1 MRKSTGPT
9 LWLSILVLLCMS
21 TVTYGQS
28 ATGRIVGT
36 VQDTSG
42 AVVPGASI
50 EATNPETNTSFK
62 TTSSDTGKYSFEAL
76 PPGSYTI
83 SVEQTNFKKHS
94 TSQNILT
101 ANDTVTINIPL
112 EPGSISETVVVTGT
126 YEKVQTSQ
134 SGNTGSIV
142 NERAL
147 ETLPIANRN
156 PLNLIAIQPGVVQG
170 SNTGGGTHVFGARD
184 RAINITLDGI
194 DINETSAG
202 SGTFSPVRTNP
213 DSLQEYRIITSNPS
227 AEFGRNSGAQVAMIT
242 KTGTNEF
249 HGNLFEYHRNRSLNA
264 NEWELNR
271 QGIRRRFLLRHQFG
285 GSIGGPVILPRFG
298 EGGDS
303 YYHGRDRSFF
313 FINMQYQ
320 RQTQTLEQVNTVYTD
335 TARQGIF
342 RYVVNNGPAIRN
354 QPFGAPGA
362 AVDGQGSPA
371 PGFIIGTYNAA
382 TLDPRLLGLDP
393 TVQSILS
400 LTPLP
405 NRFDVGDGLNTA
417 GFSSLATRT
426 DPQRDFTIRIDHS
439 LNERHGLFGRYY
451 FGQQDTVGDTTNDGA
466 ARFPGLPPIVATF
479 RTPRNLA
486 LGLRSTL
493 SSSTVNELILGGN
506 HFKFDFAIPSNQD
519 SRTTPVGLVLPTNP
533 LSNSFG
539 NRRTINVFQIIDN
552 VSHTRG
558 SHTFRAGVNLRWQQ
572 HYDVRGTVAGI
583 DANPQYFLGGAVDP
597 TTFRLP
603 TACSTTVTTNCIN
616 LSNDRPRLQSFI
628 NDMLGKLN
636 QVRVGLVDTG
646 GQYGPPGT
654 AFTIDA
660 WYPEYDSYLQDD
672 WKLRPNLTLNL
683 GVRWEP
689 KPKPYTRGPRKI
701 VVPDKPFTLGAP
713 AATDIR
719 FVEGDLYKS
728 DWNNFGPAIGVAWDP
743 FKDGKTAVRGNFRV
757 AFDRISTFTPS
768 SAVYP
773 AAPGATLAVSNTIIG
788 QTDNRLRDG
797 IPPLTPPAGSSP
809 TSLATPTWPNT
820 GLAQELLDPNFKTP
834 TTYMWSLGVQR
845 DLGRGFV
852 AEAQYI
858 GRAGRKLIGGYER
871 NQVKIVEN
879 GFLDAFKIAKAG
891 GESTLLNQLTAGH
904 PSRNATETGAA
915 FLRRF
920 FTSTLVL
927 NNVASLAASLNN
939 TLLCVGGTGS
949 ACTGGTF
956 KQLPDRNGLGTFF
969 FNDYPQFLAGL
980 VVIDSN
986 SFSNYNAGIVQLQ
999 RRFQAGYEFGVSYT
1013 FSKSLDDKSYD
1024 PTFTRISG
1032 GTGQTTQSTP
1042 LDATNR
1048 RLTYGLS
1055 DFDRTHVFQAG
1066 GLLDLPFGPGKQFLS
1081 SRNPVLSRLVG
1092 GWTLTTGVVWQS
1104 GRPFTPVSGTNSFS
1118 NKNSS
1123 RAVYT
1128 GTNFN
1133 PRYQNDPVSGVPFLF
1148 TAEERAQFTI
1158 PGPGEYGNIGRN
1170 SFRLPP
1176 FFNMD
1181 ASLIKKIPLRET
1193 MNLEL
1198 RAQVFNLTNT
1208 PYYGFTG
1215 VTVGAVIPPTTF
1227 SRNLGTETSARIVEV
1242 AIKLNF

>member
-1 MRKSTGPT
+1 MRKSITSA
-9 LWLSILVLLCMS
+9 LMLSVLLLLFVS
-21 TVTYGQS
+21 TASYAQT

-42 AVVPGASI
+42 AVVPGASVV
-50 EATNPETNTSFK
+50 ATNPETTVNYK
-62 TTSSDTGKYSFEAL
+62 TTSSDSGKYSFEAL
-76 PPGSYTI
+76 PSGSFTI
-83 SVEQTNFKKHS
+83 TVEQTNFKKYS
-94 TSQNILT
+94 TTENIVT

-112 EPGSISETVVVTGT
+112 EPGSISETVQVTAT

-134 SGNTGSIV
+134 SGNTGTIV

-156 PLNLIAIQPGVVQG
+156 PLNLIAIQPGVVNG
-170 SNTGGGTHVFGARD
+170 ANTGGGTHVFGARD

-194 DINETSAG
+194 DINETSNG
-202 SGTFSPVRTNP
+202 SATFSPVRTNP
-213 DSLQEYRIITSNPS
+213 DSLQEYRVITSNPS

-242 KTGTNEF
+242 KMGTNEF
-249 HGNLFEYHRNRSLNA
+249 HGNVFEYHRNRSLNA

-271 QGIRRRFLLRHQFG
+271 QGIPRRFLLRHQFG
-285 GSIGGPVILPRFG
+285 GSIGGPVILPKFG
-298 EGGDS
+298 EGGAS
-303 YYHGRDRSFF
+303 TWNGKNRTFF

-320 RQTQTLEQVNTVYTD
+320 RQTQTLEQVSTVYTS

-342 RYVVNNGPAIRN
+342 RYVVNNGPVIRN
-354 QPFGAPGA
+354 QPFGVAGA
-362 AVDGQGSPA
+362 SVDAQGNPVA
-371 PGFIIGTYNAA
+371 GLTIGTYNVVGN
-382 TLDPRLLGLDP
+382 DPRALGLDP
-393 TVQSILS
+393 TVRSIIA

-417 GFSSLATRT
+417 GFTSLATRT
-426 DPQRDFTIRIDHS
+426 DPQRDFTIRMDHS
-439 LNERHGLFGRYY
+439 INERHGLFGRYY
-451 FGQQDTVGDTTNDGA
+451 FGQQDTVGDTTNSGA
-466 ARFPGLPPIVATF
+466 ARFPGLPVIVATF

-493 SSSTVNELILGGN
+493 SSSTVNELIVGGN
-506 HFKFDFAIPSNQD
+506 HFKFDFAIPSNKD
-519 SRTTPVGLVLPTNP
+519 SRTTPVVTVLPTDP
-533 LSNSFG
+533 LSNSYG
-539 NRRTINVFQIIDN
+539 NLRTINVFQVIDN
-552 VSHTRG
+552 ISHTRG
-558 SHTFRAGVNLRWQQ
+558 SHTFRAGINLRWQQ
-572 HYDVRGTVAGI
+572 HYDVRGTVAAI
-583 DANPQYFLGGAVDP
+583 DANPEYTLGGAVDP
-597 TTFRLP
+597 TTFKLP
-603 TACSTTVTTNCIN
+603 TGCTSTITTNCIN
-616 LSNDRPRLQSFI
+616 LANDRARLASFI
-628 NDMLGKLN
+628 NDSLGKLSR
-636 QVRVGLVDTG
+636 VRVGLVDIG
-646 GQYGPPGT
+646 GRYGPPGT

-660 WYPEYDSYLQDD
+660 WYPEYDSYIQDD
-672 WKLRPNLTLNL
+672 WKIRPNVTLNL
-683 GVRWEP
+683 GLRWEP

-701 VVPDKPFTLGAP
+701 VVPNKPFVLGAP
-713 AATDIR
+713 PATDIR

-743 FKDGKTAVRGNFRV
+743 FGDGKSAVRANFRI

-797 IPPLTPPAGSSP
+797 IPPLTPAAGTTPA
-809 TSLATPTWPNT
+809 TLATPTWPNT
-820 GLAQELLDPNFKTP
+820 GLSQELLDPNFTTP
-834 TTYMWSLGVQR
+834 TTYMWSLGAQR
-845 DLGRGFV
+845 DLGHGFV
-852 AEAQYI
+852 AEVQYI
-858 GRAGRKLIGGYER
+858 GRAGRHLIGGYER
-871 NQVKIVEN
+871 NQVKIHEN
-879 GFLDAFKIAKAG
+879 GFVDAFKVAKAG
-891 GESTLLNQLTAGH
+891 GESTLLNTLTAGH

-920 FTSTLVL
+920 FASTLAL
-927 NNVASLAASLNN
+927 NNVASLAASLNT

-949 ACTGGTF
+949 ACTGGAF

-969 FNDYPQFLAGL
+969 FNDYPQFLGGL

-986 SFSNYNAGIVQLQ
+986 SFSNYNAGIIQLQ

-1024 PTFTRISG
+1024 PTITRFSA

-1042 LDATNR
+1042 LDAKNR

-1092 GWTLTTGVVWQS
+1092 GWTVTTGVVWQS
-1104 GRPFTPVSGTNSFS
+1104 GRPFTPVSGTNSFT

-1133 PRYQNDPVSGVPFLF
+1133 PQYHEEGGQPFLF
-1148 TAEERAQFTI
+1148 TAAERAQFTI

-1170 SFRLPP
+1170 SFRLPR
-1176 FFNMD
+1176 FFTMD
-1181 ASLIKKIPLRET
+1181 ASLIKRIQIRERT
-1193 MNLEL
+1193 NLEL

-1208 PYYGFTG
+1208 PYHGLAG
-1215 VTVGAVIPPTTF
+1215 VTVGDVVPPATF
-1227 SRNLGTETSARIVEV
+1227 SRNLGTETFARIVEV
-1242 AIKLNF
+1242 AVKLNF